1 MSINMKEKLRQR
13 KQNPTTSLRLT
24 ENQLAELDQ
33 IAAINDTTRSYIIKM
48 LIAEYLKN
56 PSKFKGSPITS

>member
-1 MSINMKEKLRQR
+1 MSVNTKGKLRQR
-13 KQNPTTSLRLT
+13 KQNPTTDLNLT

-33 IAAINDTTRSYIIKM
+33 IAAVNNTTRDHIIKI

-56 PSKFKGSPITS
+56 PSKFNGGPLTS